1 MRSCLPSGTRRLAA
15 ALLLAAAPVLPAA
28 GQGLFPFDDP
38 DERQEQYE
46 PPPSLPD
53 SLRGT
58 IRPQADASPVRRVD
72 TIRDVFRAL
81 QACWQ
86 PPSGS
91 GFSGQ
96 ELTVRFSFKRTGE
109 LLGKPRITYYR
120 AGTQDDRREPFT
132 NSVREALERCSPLP
146 VTEGLGRAIAGRIF
160 AIRFIDSRS
169 M

>member
-1 MRSCLPSGTRRLAA
+1 MRLRASSGTRRLAA

-28 GQGLFPFDDP
+28 GQGLFRLDDP
-38 DERQEQYE
+38 DERQEQFE
-46 PPPSLPD
+46 PPPSLPE

-58 IRPQADASPVRRVD
+58 IRPQADAAPLGRVD
-72 TIRDVFRAL
+72 SIRDVFRTI
-81 QACWQ
+81 QGCWR

-96 ELTVRFSFKRTGE
+96 ELTVRLSFKRSGD

-120 AGTQDDRREPFT
+120 AGAQTERREPFAT
-132 NSVREALERCSPLP
+132 SVREALERCTPRP

-160 AIRFIDSRS
+160 AIRFIDSRP